1 MCERLKQA
9 VLKTAVPARV
19 PGVRIPL
26 PPPVFP
32 EQLAA
37 RGPSTSLRISPA
49 GSDARKAAQVRI
61 PLPLPGSPTPG
72 RCRGPVNLQFHTFRG
87 SEALFQGM
95 NGISIAQKSRGGN
108 VKISA
113 NPPFK
118 DQNRVKRNN
127 LPVGHRIATL
137 PPRNAIVGRLHVS
150 SRPPAE
156 RSGPRNMDKLSA
168 KN

>member
-1 MCERLKQA
+1 
-9 VLKTAVPARV
+9 
-19 PGVRIPL
+19 
-26 PPPVFP
+26 
-32 EQLAA
+32 
-37 RGPSTSLRISPA
+37 
-49 GSDARKAAQVRI
+49 
-61 PLPLPGSPTPG
+61 LPGSPTPG

-156 RSGPRNMDKLSA
+156 RSGPSVWISSRQRLRTGPSSTTSSFTVSA
-168 KN
+168 SWNRDSV